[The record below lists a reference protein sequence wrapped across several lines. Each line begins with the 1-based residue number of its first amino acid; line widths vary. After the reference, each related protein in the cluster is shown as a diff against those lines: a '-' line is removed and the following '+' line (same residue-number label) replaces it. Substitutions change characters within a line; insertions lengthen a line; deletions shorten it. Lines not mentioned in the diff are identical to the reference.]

1 MSIKHLAQGM
11 KTFGRNGD
19 SMLVHMTP
27 KEVGGLQALAMAAG
41 GSLTTNPDT
50 GLPEANFLEALL
62 PTVLGIGLSMIPG
75 VGPLAAA
82 GIVGGGTALATGD
95 IEKGLMAGLGAYGG
109 AGIGNTLSSMGA
121 AAGAEGAA
129 LATAGSAADVS
140 AATGANIAAPTMANS
155 STLIPPSGAIG
166 PAQYAGSSG
175 PLSNIGIGLGQ
186 AVQNPGQ
193 FGSQLMSNLGGSMGA
208 AAASYPLLNSFAD
221 EQSGSA
227 PEDDSMINP
236 YTYSQEVNPNFGMP
250 GQPYYS
256 NQTFTPQTPVP
267 AADFG
272 SFKQGGIASL
282 AEGGEPRYKTPVKTV
297 DPSVTAYNQ
306 ELMNRATQE
315 YVNSPQLG
323 AFQSALPNQGNYNP
337 EMGAAYQELQQSRAA
352 DNANIEP
359 NKFGYKYDPVTGGV
373 IKDES
378 NMPAPAVANNSFN
391 GFQDMMLYGNFN
403 GGNGGDGPG
412 GGGNNDGGNS
422 GGCVDPDVM
431 VLMADRTEKRAGDV
445 QVGDM
450 VYAPHQDTLEY
461 SEFKVLE
468 NEVLQ
473 QPKLLV
479 KFEDASTIIIS
490 DTHKFLMDNSAW
502 KQMLHIKL
510 GDVVRGLTGH
520 KRIIGME
527 YIGDGD
533 VIRFNIE
540 NAHTYIS
547 DGLISHNSKKEGGLI
562 KRRYAQGGIAHL
574 GGYSD
579 GGQLLK
585 GPGDGVSD
593 DIPATIAGKQPA
605 RLANNEFVV
614 PARIVSE
621 LGNGSTDAGAQALY
635 KMMDRVQNARRK
647 TMGKDNVAVDT
658 QSTRYLPA

>member
-1 MSIKHLAQGM
+1 MSIKNLAQDM

-19 SMLVHMTP
+19 TMLVHMTP

-41 GSLTTNPDT
+41 GSLTTNPET

-82 GIVGGGTALATGD
+82 GLVGGGTALATGD

-155 STLIPPSGAIG
+155 STFIPPSGMSSGVGFGGSTPYI
-166 PAQYAGSSG
+166 GSSG
-175 PLSNIGIGLGQ
+175 ALGNMGAGVGQ
-186 AVQNPGQ
+186 AFQNPGQ
-193 FGSQLMSNLGGSMGA
+193 FGSQLMSNLGGPMGA
-208 AAASYPLLNSFAD
+208 AAAATPLLTSFSD
-221 EQSGSA
+221 SQDGSV

-236 YTYSQEVNPNFGMP
+236 YTYSQDVNPNFGMP

-297 DPSVTAYNQ
+297 DPSVTAYNR

-337 EMGAAYQELQQSRAA
+337 QAGAAYQELQKSRAA
-352 DNANIEP
+352 DNAKIEP

-403 GGNGGDGPG
+403 GGNQNDGTGDSNAGNNSGQNAGAEGGPG
-412 GGGNNDGGNS
+412 
-422 GGCVDPDVM
+422 
-431 VLMADRTEKRAGDV
+431 
-445 QVGDM
+445 
-450 VYAPHQDTLEY
+450 
-461 SEFKVLE
+461 
-468 NEVLQ
+468 
-473 QPKLLV
+473 
-479 KFEDASTIIIS
+479 
-490 DTHKFLMDNSAW
+490 
-502 KQMLHIKL
+502 
-510 GDVVRGLTGH
+510 
-520 KRIIGME
+520 
-527 YIGDGD
+527 
-533 VIRFNIE
+533 
-540 NAHTYIS
+540 S
-547 DGLISHNSKKEGGLI
+547 DGSPFAFGGRI
-562 KRRYAQGGIAHL
+562 QAYAQGGIANL

-658 QSTRYLPA
+658 RSTRYLPA

>member
-1 MSIKHLAQGM
+1 MPILTGLAIGAAMGGGIAALQG
-11 KTFGRNGD
+11 GD
-19 SMLVHMTP
+19 VL
-27 KEVGGLQALAMAAG
+27 KGALLGAAG
-41 GSLTTNPDT
+41 GGLGGAFMPAVAGAGAGVAGGAGGASGAAGALGGASGAGAGASLYST
-50 GLPEANFLEALL
+50 GL
-62 PTVLGIGLSMIPG
+62 G
-75 VGPLAAA
+75 
-82 GIVGGGTALATGD
+82 
-95 IEKGLMAGLGAYGG
+95 AGLGGSSIPTVAQLGTSAATGSTLG
-109 AGIGNTLSSMGA
+109 AGIGGTTIPTVAQLG
-121 AAGAEGAA
+121 
-129 LATAGSAADVS
+129 TS
-140 AATGANIAAPTMANS
+140 AATGAGGAGA
-155 STLIPPSGAIG
+155 SGLTA
-166 PAQYAGSSG
+166 
-175 PLSNIGIGLGQ
+175 
-186 AVQNPGQ
+186 
-193 FGSQLMSNLGGSMGA
+193 LMSQFK
-208 AAASYPLLNSFAD
+208 YPLMGGVAGGLMSETP
-221 EQSGSA
+221 EQA
-227 PEDDSMINP
+227 TMPEQEGEIRP
-236 YTYSQEVNPNFGMP
+236 YEYSEELNPNFGMP

-256 NQTFTPQTPVP
+256 SQTFTPKTPVP
-267 AADFG
+267 YEDFTG
-272 SFKQGGIASL
+272 FKQGGIAYL
-282 AEGGEPRYKTPVKTV
+282 AEGGEPKYTTPVRTV
-297 DPSVTAYNQ
+297 NPDVAAYNTKIADQ
-306 ELMNRATQE
+306 ARYE
-315 YVNSPQLG
+315 YVDSPQLG
-323 AFQSALPNQGNYNP
+323 AFQSAIPNAGAYNP
-337 EMGAAYQELQQSRAA
+337 EAGAALQALRAEQA
-352 DNANIEP
+352 TAPSAQANQ
-359 NKFGYKYDPVTGGV
+359 FGYRYDPVTGGV

-403 GGNGGDGPG
+403 GGNGGNGNDGTG
-412 GGGNNDGGNS
+412 DSNAGNNSGQNDGGNS

-461 SEFKVLE
+461 GEFKVLE

-533 VIRFNIE
+533 VIRFNID

-593 DIPATIAGKQPA
+593 NIPATISGKQPA
-605 RLANNEFVV
+605 RLADGEFVV

-621 LGNGSTDAGAQALY
+621 LGNGSTDAGARRLY
-635 KMMDRVQNARRK
+635 EMMNRVQSNRSKTVGKDKIAVDSKARR
-647 TMGKDNVAVDT
+647 M
-658 QSTRYLPA
+658 LPA

>member
-175 PLSNIGIGLGQ
+175 PLSNIGTGLGQ
-186 AVQNPGQ
+186 AFQNPGQ
-193 FGSQLMSNLGGSMGA
+193 FGSQLMSNLGGPMGA
-208 AAASYPLLNSFAD
+208 AAAATPFLASFANNQD
-221 EQSGSA
+221 EYE
-227 PEDDSMINP
+227 PVEDNSMVTP
-236 YTYSQEVNPNFGMP
+236 YTYSQDVNPNFGMP

-256 NQTFTPQTPVP
+256 NQTFTPQTPIP
-267 AADFG
+267 ASDFG

-297 DPSVTAYNQ
+297 DPSVTAYNR

-337 EMGAAYQELQQSRAA
+337 EMGAAYQELQKTRAA
-352 DNANIEP
+352 DNAKIQP
-359 NKFGYKYDPVTGGV
+359 NKFGYKYDRVTGGV

-403 GGNGGDGPG
+403 GGNNNNANGG
-412 GGGNNDGGNS
+412 
-422 GGCVDPDVM
+422 
-431 VLMADRTEKRAGDV
+431 A
-445 QVGDM
+445 
-450 VYAPHQDTLEY
+450 
-461 SEFKVLE
+461 
-468 NEVLQ
+468 
-473 QPKLLV
+473 
-479 KFEDASTIIIS
+479 
-490 DTHKFLMDNSAW
+490 
-502 KQMLHIKL
+502 IK
-510 GDVVRGLTGH
+510 
-520 KRIIGME
+520 E
-527 YIGDGD
+527 
-533 VIRFNIE
+533 
-540 NAHTYIS
+540 
-547 DGLISHNSKKEGGLI
+547 
-562 KRRYAQGGIAHL
+562 YAQGGISSL

-658 QSTRYLPA
+658 RSTRYLPA